1 MVHLPYT
8 RGHVASRSMET
19 AAMANAVPAT
29 PSANPLPS
37 QRGER
42 GRRFLDEYRVELAM
56 LGALALL
63 CIILTLIAPNFLTAG
78 NLRNVLWQ
86 VTAMGIIAIGQTF
99 VILTGGIDLSVGG
112 IAALSAMA
120 GGLLMTAN
128 GDERVTLGIIATLLI
143 GLLAGTINGLIIAY
157 GRLAPFI
164 VTLGMLSITNSL
176 TYVISDAKSITGLPD
191 AYRIWGRGEIMGVP
205 LYLITFIVLFILGQI
220 FLSRTKPGRFIYA
233 IGSNEEA
240 ARLAGVNVRAYKTLP
255 YAITGVLCAIAA
267 IILSGKLGAIDP
279 DTGTGLELRTIAAV
293 VIGGTSL
300 FGGKGSL
307 YGTLIGVFLI
317 GFLNNGLNLLR
328 VNAFWQGTAVGVVII
343 LSVLVERM
351 SRRG

>member
-1 MVHLPYT
+1 
-8 RGHVASRSMET
+8 
-19 AAMANAVPAT
+19 MANAVPAT

-143 GLLAGTINGLIIAY
+143 GLLAGAINGLIIAY

-191 AYRIWGRGEIMGVP
+191 AYRVWGRGEIMGIP

-240 ARLAGVNVRAYKTLP
+240 ARLAGVNVRLYKTLP

>member
-37 QRGER
+37 QRGDR

-191 AYRIWGRGEIMGVP
+191 AYRVWGRGEIMGVP

>member
-1 MVHLPYT
+1 M
-8 RGHVASRSMET
+8 AET
-19 AAMANAVPAT
+19 AEIQGR
-29 PSANPLPS
+29 PLDELPFGA
-37 QRGER
+37 RRER

-63 CIILTLIAPNFLTAG
+63 CLILSIVAPNFLTVG

-86 VTAMGIIAIGQTF
+86 VTAIGIIAIGQTF

-112 IAALSAMA
+112 IAAFSAMV
-120 GGLLMTAN
+120 GGLLMTLN
-128 GDERVTLGIIATLLI
+128 GGENVPLGLIGTLVI
-143 GLLAGTINGLIIAY
+143 GLLAGTANGLIIAY

-176 TYVISDAKSITGLPD
+176 TYVISDAKSIVGLPD
-191 AYRIWGRGEIMGVP
+191 AYRFWGRGEPFGIP
-205 LYLITFIVLFILGQI
+205 LYLVTFVVLFVLGHI
-220 FLSRTKPGRFIYA
+220 FLTRTKPGRFLYA

-240 ARLAGVNVRAYKTLP
+240 ARLSGVNVRAYKTLP

-307 YGTLIGVFLI
+307 VGTLIGVFLI
-317 GFLNNGLNLLR
+317 GILNNGLNLLR
-328 VNAFWQGTAVGVVII
+328 VNAFWQGTAVGIVII
-343 LSVLVERM
+343 LSVLIERM
-351 SRRG
+351 SRRR

>member
-1 MVHLPYT
+1 MAERVGVEGRP
-8 RGHVASRSMET
+8 GQE
-19 AAMANAVPAT
+19 AAFAG
-29 PSANPLPS
+29 
-37 QRGER
+37 RER
-42 GRRFLDEYRVELAM
+42 GRRFVDAYRVELAM

-63 CIILTLIAPNFLTAG
+63 CVVLGIVAPNFLTVG

-86 VTAMGIIAIGQTF
+86 VTAIGIIAIGQTS

-112 IAALSAMA
+112 IAAFSAMV
-120 GGLLMTAN
+120 GGLLMTTGGGENVA
-128 GDERVTLGIIATLLI
+128 LGIAATLLV
-143 GLLAGTINGLIIAY
+143 GLVVGTANGLIVSY

-176 TYVISDAKSITGLPD
+176 TYVISDAKSIVGLPD
-191 AYRIWGRGEIMGVP
+191 AYRFWGRGEIVGIP
-205 LYLITFIVLFILGQI
+205 LYLITFVVLFVLGQI

-240 ARLAGVNVRAYKTLP
+240 ARLSGVNIRAYKTLP

-267 IILSGKLGAIDP
+267 LILSGRLGAIDP

-317 GFLNNGLNLLR
+317 GILNNGLNLLR

-343 LSVLVERM
+343 LSVLIERM
-351 SRRG
+351 SRRR

>member
-1 MVHLPYT
+1 MAEAVELE
-8 RGHVASRSMET
+8 GRSSQDT
-19 AAMANAVPAT
+19 ARAG
-29 PSANPLPS
+29 
-37 QRGER
+37 RER
-42 GRRFLDEYRVELAM
+42 SRRFFDEYRVELAM

-63 CIILTLIAPNFLTAG
+63 CVILSLVAPNFLTAG

-86 VTAMGIIAIGQTF
+86 VTAIGIIAIGQTL

-112 IAALSAMA
+112 IAAFSAMA

-128 GDERVTLGIIATLLI
+128 GAEHVAIGLLGTLLI
-143 GLLAGTINGLIIAY
+143 GLLVGTANGIIIAY

-164 VTLGMLSITNSL
+164 VTLGMLSIANSL
-176 TYVISDAKSITGLPD
+176 TYVISDAKSIVGLPD
-191 AYRIWGRGEIMGVP
+191 TYRFWGRGEIAGIP
-205 LYLITFIVLFILGQI
+205 LYLITFIVLFVLGQI
-220 FLSRTKPGRFIYA
+220 FLARTKPGRFIYA

-240 ARLAGVNVRAYKTLP
+240 ARLSGVNVRLYKTLP
-255 YAITGVLCAIAA
+255 YAITGLLCAIAA
-267 IILSGKLGAIDP
+267 IILSGRLGAIDP

-317 GFLNNGLNLLR
+317 GVLNNGLNLLR
-328 VNAFWQGTAVGVVII
+328 VNAFWQGTAVGIVII
-343 LSVLVERM
+343 LSVLIERI

>member
-1 MVHLPYT
+1 
-8 RGHVASRSMET
+8 
-19 AAMANAVPAT
+19 MANVAELERR
-29 PSANPLPS
+29 ANAAAG
-37 QRGER
+37 RER
-42 GRRFLDEYRVELAM
+42 GRRMLDEYRVELAM
-56 LGALALL
+56 LGAFALL
-63 CIILTLIAPNFLTAG
+63 CVVLSVIAPNFLTAG

-86 VTAMGIIAIGQTF
+86 VTAIGIIAIGQTF

-112 IAALSAMA
+112 IAAFSAMA

-128 GDERVTLGIIATLLI
+128 GQERVAVGLIGTLLI
-143 GLLAGTINGLIIAY
+143 GLVVGTANGLIIAY

-164 VTLGMLSITNSL
+164 VTLGMLSIANSL
-176 TYVISDAKSITGLPD
+176 TYVISDAKSIVGLPD
-191 AYRIWGRGEIMGVP
+191 GYRFWGRGEIAGIP
-205 LYLITFIVLFILGQI
+205 LYLITLVVLFALGQI
-220 FLSRTKPGRFIYA
+220 FLTRTKPGRFIYA

-240 ARLAGVNVRAYKTLP
+240 ARLSGVNVRVYKTIP
-255 YAITGVLCAIAA
+255 YAITGLLCAIAA
-267 IILSGKLGAIDP
+267 IILSGRLGAIDP

-307 YGTLIGVFLI
+307 IGTLIGVFLI
-317 GFLNNGLNLLR
+317 GVLNNGLNLLR

-343 LSVLVERM
+343 LSVLIERM

>member
-1 MVHLPYT
+1 MAKSVGIETLPGQDAVT
-8 RGHVASRSMET
+8 PASR
-19 AAMANAVPAT
+19 
-29 PSANPLPS
+29 
-37 QRGER
+37 ER
-42 GRRFLDEYRVELAM
+42 GRRFLDAYRVELAM
-56 LGALALL
+56 LGALVLL
-63 CIILTLIAPNFLTAG
+63 CVVLSLLSPNFLTAG

-86 VTAMGIIAIGQTF
+86 VTAIGIIAIGQTF

-120 GGLLMTAN
+120 GGLLMTSGVGENVAI
-128 GDERVTLGIIATLLI
+128 GLIATLFV
-143 GLLAGTINGLIIAY
+143 GLIIGTTNGLLVSY

-176 TYVISDAKSITGLPD
+176 TYVISDATSIVGLPD
-191 AYRIWGRGEIMGVP
+191 GYRFWGRGEVFGIP
-205 LYLITFIVLFILGQI
+205 LYLITFVVLFVLGQI
-220 FLSRTKPGRFIYA
+220 FLARTKPGRFIYA

-240 ARLAGVNVRAYKTLP
+240 ARLSGVNVRIYKTLP
-255 YAITGVLCAIAA
+255 YAITGLLCAMAA

-317 GFLNNGLNLLR
+317 GILNNGLNLLR

-343 LSVLVERM
+343 LSVLIERM
-351 SRRG
+351 SRRT

>member
-1 MVHLPYT
+1 MAESV
-8 RGHVASRSMET
+8 GMET
-19 AAMANAVPAT
+19 RPGQEVVKP
-29 PSANPLPS
+29 PS
-37 QRGER
+37 REH
-42 GRRFLDEYRVELAM
+42 GRRFLNAYRVELAM

-63 CIILTLIAPNFLTAG
+63 CVVLSVLSPNFVTAG

-86 VTAMGIIAIGQTF
+86 VTAIGIIAIGQTF

-120 GGLLMTAN
+120 GGLLMTSGGAEN
-128 GDERVTLGIIATLLI
+128 VAIGVIATLIVGLMI
-143 GLLAGTINGLIIAY
+143 GTANGLLVSY

-176 TYVISDAKSITGLPD
+176 TYVISDATSIVGLPD
-191 AYRIWGRGEIMGVP
+191 AYRFWGRGEIFGIP
-205 LYLITFIVLFILGQI
+205 LYLITFVVLFVLGQI

-240 ARLAGVNVRAYKTLP
+240 ARLSGVNVRIYKTLP
-255 YAITGVLCAIAA
+255 YAITGLLCAIAA
-267 IILSGKLGAIDP
+267 LILSGKLGAIDP

-317 GFLNNGLNLLR
+317 GILNNGLNLLR

-343 LSVLVERM
+343 LSVLIERI
-351 SRRG
+351 SRRR